1 MFCVQPASA
10 APRLSASTA
19 GPDSEPKLIA
29 EKFTTESWRKAPG
42 RRRAAPSTLAQ
53 GTHASWPAVGV
64 EGGATRANVACLTIG
79 YDGVCS
85 MSLSVPNPK

>member
-1 MFCVQPASA
+1 MQPASA

-29 EKFTTESWRKAPG
+29 EKFTTESGRNAPG
-42 RRRAAPSTLAQ
+42 RPRAAPSTLAH
-53 GTHASWPAVGV
+53 GTHASCPADGD

-85 MSLSVPNPK
+85 TSLSVPKPK

>member
-1 MFCVQPASA
+1 M
-10 APRLSASTA
+10 SASTA

-29 EKFTTESWRKAPG
+29 EKFTTESGRNAPA
-42 RRRAAPSTLAQ
+42 RPRAAPTTLAH
-53 GTHASWPAVGV
+53 GTHASWPADGD

-85 MSLSVPNPK
+85 TSLSVPKPK